1 MFYPILLFILAQ
13 VFLFLEFF
21 MPGGVLAILA
31 ILTVFI
37 GTFLVAF
44 SDYGWLWAFVY
55 LSLSILLAI
64 PIGYLALRKVKGSGK
79 KDTFFLSNDQSGYSA
94 SDLNSDLI
102 GKVGIATTDMKPSG
116 HIEIENLKYQAISDR
131 GYITSGQSVE
141 IIALRGSYYIVIP
154 YTKS

>member
-1 MFYPILLFILAQ
+1 MFYPVLLFILAQ

-21 MPGGVLAILA
+21 IPGGVLAILA

-44 SDYGWLWAFVY
+44 SEYGWLWAFVY

-64 PIGYLALRKVKGSGK
+64 PIGYLALRKVKGSSK

-94 SDLNSDLI
+94 SDLKSDLI
-102 GKVGIATTDMKPSG
+102 GKVGVATTDMKPSG
-116 HIEIENLKYQAISDR
+116 HIEIENLNYQAISDR